1 MRKETIKI
9 YSINDLDDSAY
20 TKAIDK
26 VAAILG
32 EDFEFHVDIAA
43 MFTRWCNIIGIYNL
57 EWRWR
62 GFWSQGDGAHF
73 TGRYYYER
81 GWRKTLLD
89 LEGPFETRDEFL
101 AIAERLQDVQRR
113 NFYSIHCDITHRG
126 FYQHELC
133 ARVDVSSSL
142 ERDVSDKDDS
152 EVVECMRDIMRLF
165 YRTLEKEYEFI
176 TSEESALEYIESN
189 GIEFCESGEVW
200 Q

>member
-1 MRKETIKI
+1 MRQETIKI
-9 YSINDLDDSAY
+9 YSINDLDGSAY
-20 TKAIDK
+20 TKAIEK
-26 VAAILG
+26 VAAILS
-32 EDFEFHVDIAA
+32 EDFDLHGDIAA

-57 EWRWR
+57 EWGWR

-81 GWRKTLLD
+81 GWRKVLLEY
-89 LEGPFETRDEFL
+89 EGLSETMDEFL

-113 NFYSIHCDITHRG
+113 NFYSIDCDITHRG

-142 ERDVSDKDDS
+142 ERDVSDEDES

-176 TSEESALEYIESN
+176 TSEESALEYIEAN
-189 GIEFCESGEVW
+189 DIEFYESGEIY
-200 Q
+200 